1 MTNQLSDSLYDIFHD
16 IKGIAGLLAAL
27 HKSLEVDKSDYTDGV
42 FLLYTISDSAAGKLK
57 DLLEK
62 LNPTHQSLGV
72 DDDHT

>member
-1 MTNQLSDSLYDIFHD
+1 MANQLSDSLYDIFHEV
-16 IKGIAGLLAAL
+16 KGISGLLAAL